1 MIFAGLRPALLCG
14 AIAMLLCAPAA
25 HGQGK
30 GQMKG
35 RSAQATIALEF
46 LRNLESG
53 QAVTAHKLLERQVA
67 SMYPPGKL
75 SAANLRS
82 KLPKV
87 RQIRSERA
95 IESTEAYA
103 NKINPRYA
111 SLARGT
117 RPTYVVCLADV
128 PRSGYGRISYVA
140 VILVADPGTTD
151 WKVSDYRYQSE
162 PDHLCRG

>member
-1 MIFAGLRPALLCG
+1 MIFASFRPALLGG
-14 AIAMLLCAPAA
+14 AIAMLLCASAA
-25 HGQGK
+25 HGQMPGEAS
-30 GQMKG
+30 G
-35 RSAQATIALEF
+35 RSEQATIALEF
-46 LRNLESG
+46 LRRLESG
-53 QAVTAHKLLERQVA
+53 QAAAAHELLERQVA
-67 SMYPPGKL
+67 SMYPPARL
-75 SAANLRS
+75 AAANSRS

-87 RQIRSERA
+87 RQIRSEGA
-95 IESTEAYA
+95 VESTEAYA

-111 SLARGT
+111 SLKRGT

-162 PDHLCRG
+162 PDHLCRE